1 MQCGVPDLACDVN
14 KLYYIY
20 YLYLLS
26 FFSTTLDFCNV
37 LAPVGVVHSN
47 HDIDIDIDI
56 DIEYNCYVTSDVT
69 TYVNKLT
76 QR

>member
-26 FFSTTLDFCNV
+26 FFSATLDFCNV

-47 HDIDIDIDI
+47 HDIDIDI
-56 DIEYNCYVTSDVT
+56 V
-69 TYVNKLT
+69 K
-76 QR
+76 

>member
-1 MQCGVPDLACDVN
+1 MQCGVPDFACDVN

-26 FFSTTLDFCNV
+26 FFSATLDFCNV

-47 HDIDIDIDI
+47 LDIDILVICVCTR
-56 DIEYNCYVTSDVT
+56 YMYLLYVLVVCTSCM
-69 TYVNKLT
+69 Y
-76 QR
+76 

>member
-26 FFSTTLDFCNV
+26 FFSATLDFCNV

-56 DIEYNCYVTSDVT
+56 L
-69 TYVNKLT
+69 KFK
-76 QR
+76 